1 MPGSRVRSAPW
12 QRIPQQPE
20 PGGHS
25 SMTVPVPGDAPLISR
40 RVFFGNPDKASPQI
54 SPDGAWL
61 SWLAPVDGV
70 LNVWVAPAEKPAE
83 ARPVTRDTGRGVRLY
98 SWTYPD
104 EGPRLRP
111 PAKQP
116 LLLRGDRGFPGKL
129 PGRPLRAC
137 RGRPGRFLDNRF
149 RRGGERPGAAG
160 GLGSDGRRVE

>member
-1 MPGSRVRSAPW
+1 
-12 QRIPQQPE
+12 
-20 PGGHS
+20 
-25 SMTVPVPGDAPLISR
+25 MTVPVPGDAPLISR

-104 EGPRLRP
+104 EGHGFAR
-111 PAKQP
+111 PAKDHQRADQAGSP
-116 LLLRGDRGFPGKL
+116 PFQTCVKPGLHNSRRDRECILTTFMS
-129 PGRPLRAC
+129 
-137 RGRPGRFLDNRF
+137 
-149 RRGGERPGAAG
+149 GATAIR
-160 GLGSDGRRVE
+160 SDKT